1 MGALQRNQ
9 EAEEGGSEEGTS
21 LPGCDSPSGEPQDLL
36 LSPPKNQIAK
46 GLL

>member
-1 MGALQRNQ
+1 MGDLQRNQ

-21 LPGCDSPSGEPQDLL
+21 LRGCDSPSGEPQDLL
-36 LSPPKNQIAK
+36 PSLPNQVTK